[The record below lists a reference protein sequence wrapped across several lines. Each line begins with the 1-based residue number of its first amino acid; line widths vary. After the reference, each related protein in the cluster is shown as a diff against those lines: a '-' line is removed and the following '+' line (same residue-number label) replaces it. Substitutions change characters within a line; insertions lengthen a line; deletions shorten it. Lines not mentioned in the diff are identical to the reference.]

1 MAANPLSL
9 TVDSA
14 ASKRSWRSSV
24 ISFASSVLIQAG
36 ALAALAL
43 LPLFSMGALP
53 EPDGIAPLP
62 DYVPVVPIAKPLGT
76 RPEGKVRP
84 STPAPSIGFV
94 TDRLVHVPVLDDV
107 IVDSGWT
114 IDPAPG
120 VPDGVLVGVVGVPFF
135 DPGTPTP
142 EAEAQPEAGPAVAGV
157 DVAPPRKTRHVPPLY
172 PPVAAAARIEGT
184 VVLEAIIDHEGNVS
198 NLRVVQSIPLLDRA
212 ALDAVRQWKYE
223 PTRLNSRPVPV
234 VMTVT
239 VTFVLNPRALR

>member
-1 MAANPLSL
+1 VAANPLSL

-24 ISFASSVLIQAG
+24 FSFASSILIQAG

-62 DYVPVVPIAKPLGT
+62 RYIPVVPVAKPLGART
-76 RPEGKVRP
+76 EGKVSP
-84 STPAPSIGFV
+84 STPARSIGFV
-94 TDRLVHVPVLDDV
+94 TDRFVHVPLSDDV
-107 IVDSGWT
+107 IIDDGWSF
-114 IDPAPG
+114 DLAPG
-120 VPDGVLVGVVGVPFF
+120 VPDGVLVGVVGVPF
-135 DPGTPTP
+135 DPGTPAR
-142 EAEAQPEAGPAVAGV
+142 EAEAQPEPGPAVAGV

-223 PTRLNSRPVPV
+223 PTRLNGRPVPV

-239 VTFVLNPRALR
+239 VTFVLNP